1 MKLLE
6 FVFANLALQ
15 HTIFHMKV
23 TQGHVLK
30 KIYEQFRVSYV
41 DATFKDFSRYV
52 DIPTSR
58 MSEYVNN
65 KRKITPVAIDK
76 IATKLSLAEPL
87 KADLER
93 TAMEY
98 GNRKQKHLNRRLLS
112 SSEFSMIS
120 DPIYYDFL
128 ALVDTVDFSNDPQWI
143 ASRLN
148 VSVEKVNHVIDTLR
162 ILNLLSYEDGALRL
176 KYFEL
181 ETSNELASEH
191 ICDAHRAYLARASAM
206 LDSAPL
212 ALREYQSTVMAVDPR
227 HIPKVKKLIRDF
239 SDKIMRLMETGE
251 RSEVFQIG
259 IQLCPVTENRT
270 ISKSK

>member
-1 MKLLE
+1 
-6 FVFANLALQ
+6 
-15 HTIFHMKV
+15 MKV
-23 TQGHVLK
+23 TQGYVLK
-30 KIYEQFRVSYV
+30 KIYDQFRLSYV

-93 TAMEY
+93 SAMEY
-98 GNRKQKHLNRRLLS
+98 GSRRQRQLNRRLLS
-112 SSEFSMIS
+112 KNEFSMIA

-128 ALVDTVDFSNDPQWI
+128 ALVDTVDFSYDPHWI
-143 ASRLN
+143 ANRLN
-148 VSVEKVNHVIDTLR
+148 VSVEKITNVIETLR
-162 ILNLLSYEDGALRL
+162 ALDLISYEDGVLRL
-176 KYFEL
+176 RYFEL
-181 ETSNELASEH
+181 EPNNEYASEH
-191 ICDAHRAYLARASAM
+191 IPYLARASAALEFTP
-206 LDSAPL
+206 LD
-212 ALREYQSTVMAVDPR
+212 LREYQATVMAVDPR

-251 RSEVFQIG
+251 RREVYQIG
-259 IQLCPVTENRT
+259 IQLYPITQNSHS
-270 ISKSK
+270 SKIK